1 MKIPKHWAQG
11 VKSTTDFAGQTY
23 TFSCWQW
30 SDLSVGD
37 AQAKADARAGVIVD
51 KLAAH
56 ETLNRYAYGDRPM
69 REEIRQVVDGPA
81 KKELAIVTR
90 NAYGALV
97 LNAAQAMFIDIDF
110 PDKNP
115 GGGGLRRLFGGG
127 APPDPEQVHVQRVE
141 AWAARRPD
149 LGMRI
154 YRTFGGL
161 RCLIT
166 NVPFDPAERDAQS
179 ILQDLRSD
187 PLYIRLCQA
196 QECFRARLTPKP
208 WRCGVYQRPP
218 RYPWPDTPTEML
230 FRDWESKYEAASAH
244 YAVCR
249 LVKEIGPREVHP
261 EIEPVLTLHDQ
272 LACSMYNL
280 NLA

>member
-1 MKIPKHWAQG
+1 MKIPKFWAEG
-11 VKSTTDFAGQTY
+11 VQTATDSSGQEY
-23 TFSCWQW
+23 KFSCWQW
-30 SDLSVGD
+30 SEVSVAE
-37 AQAKADARAGVIVD
+37 AQMKADARAGIVVQKMAD
-51 KLAAH
+51 H
-56 ETLNRYAYGDRPM
+56 ETLDRYGYGDRPM
-69 REEIRQVVDGPA
+69 REEIRQVVAGSA

-110 PDKNP
+110 PEQ
-115 GGGGLRRLFGGG
+115 GQVSGGLRRLFGG
-127 APPDPEQVHVQRVE
+127 PPPNPEEVHVQRVA
-141 AWAARRPD
+141 AWAAQRPD
-149 LGMRI
+149 LAIRI

-166 NVPFDPAERDAQS
+166 NVPFDPAQPDAQA
-179 ILQDLRSD
+179 ILQDLKSD
-187 PLYIRLCQA
+187 PLYVRLCQA

-208 WRCGVYQRPP
+208 WRCGFNERPP
-218 RYPWPDTPTEML
+218 RYPWPDTPTEMRY
-230 FRDWESKYEAASAH
+230 RDWESKYEAVSAQ
-244 YAVCR
+244 YTVCR

-261 EIEPVLTLHDQ
+261 EIEPVLSLHDQ

>member
-1 MKIPKHWAQG
+1 MKIPKYWAQG
-11 VKSTTDFAGQTY
+11 VKSVTDWAGQNF
-23 TFSCWQW
+23 TFSCWQS
-30 SDLSVGD
+30 SDLSVAD
-37 AQAKADARAGVIVD
+37 AQQKADERAGVVVQR
-51 KLAAH
+51 LAAH
-56 ETLNRYAYGDRPM
+56 EVLNRYGYGDRPM
-69 REEIRQVVDGPA
+69 REEIRQVVAGPA

-110 PDKNP
+110 PEQGQ
-115 GGGGLRRLFGGG
+115 GGSGLRRLFGGRQ
-127 APPDPEQVHVQRVE
+127 PNPEEVHVQRVE
-141 AWAARRPD
+141 AWAAQRPD
-149 LGMRI
+149 LAMRI

-166 NVPFDPAERDAQS
+166 NVPFDPAQPEAQA
-179 ILQDLRSD
+179 ILQDLQSD

-208 WRCGVYQRPP
+208 WRCGVNQRPP

-230 FRDWESKYEAASAH
+230 FRDWESKYEAASAQ
-244 YAVCR
+244 YTTCR

-261 EIEPVLTLHDQ
+261 EIEPVLSLHDQ